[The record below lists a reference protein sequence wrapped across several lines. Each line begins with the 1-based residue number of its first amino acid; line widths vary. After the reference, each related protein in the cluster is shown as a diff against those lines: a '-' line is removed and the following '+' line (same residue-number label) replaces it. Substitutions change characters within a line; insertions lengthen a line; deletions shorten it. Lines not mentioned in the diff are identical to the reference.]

1 MRSSKKTK
9 KPFSSPKADK
19 SVPAT
24 ATSNNFIQEQ
34 EIPASPGR
42 TSSKPGGFLSR
53 FRSKQPSSQDLAAAA
68 AQSTGRITPEQ
79 SESRTSSE
87 KQKSRDNSPKSIPI
101 SLASSTYRSLSQS
114 FTDLAAITSRSKPS
128 SPDIDP
134 IVPPSSVTSPRS
146 VFFDGNAPQNDAK
159 PIQLPFKPDQI
170 QRQGWLNKR
179 PESDFRRTKA
189 GSVWKL
195 QRAILHEQKLYLYN
209 PPSSLGIKAFT
220 PNSTPS
226 DVLGS
231 GQHSP
236 VHIKH
241 SHSPSEGLARHG
253 SSGQLSL
260 EELGPRPATAPNT
273 VAAGIFCFTAFLM
286 YRC

>member
-1 MRSSKKTK
+1 MRSSKKNK

-19 SVPAT
+19 SVPIP
-24 ATSNNFIQEQ
+24 SNYQEQ

-42 TSSKPGGFLSR
+42 TSSKPGFLSR
-53 FRSKQPSSQDLAAAA
+53 FRSKQPSSQDLASAAV
-68 AQSTGRITPEQ
+68 QSTGRITPEQ
-79 SESRTSSE
+79 AESRTSSE
-87 KQKSRDNSPKSIPI
+87 KQKSRDNSPKSNPI

-134 IVPPSSVTSPRS
+134 IVPPSLVSPRS
-146 VFFDGNAPQNDAK
+146 AFLEGNGPQNDAK
-159 PIQLPFKPDQI
+159 PIQSPFKPEQI

-179 PESDFRRTKA
+179 PESDFRRAKA

-209 PPSSLGIKAFT
+209 PPSSLGIKAFS

-236 VHIKH
+236 VQIKHSH
-241 SHSPSEGLARHG
+241 SHSPSEGLATHA

-260 EELGPRPATAPNT
+260 EDLGPRPSTAPNT
-273 VAAGIFCFTAFLM
+273 VAVGIF
-286 YRC
+286 